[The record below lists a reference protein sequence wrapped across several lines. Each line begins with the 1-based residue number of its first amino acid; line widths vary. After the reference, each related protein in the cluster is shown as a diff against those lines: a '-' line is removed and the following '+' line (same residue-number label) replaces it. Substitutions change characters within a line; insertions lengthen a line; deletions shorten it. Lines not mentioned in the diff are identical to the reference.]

1 MSQIK
6 ITNSIFNIC
15 LGDARGKTQKKKAIL
30 ITDSKGF
37 SLQQEVSTEKF
48 IDLLIISK
56 SKLSIY
62 DTSFIWK
69 ALKSNLVKKDKAIIF
84 IWLATCDFTT
94 KTEKYIE
101 LTHNTSR
108 YHNKIDAI
116 ASKLSTIKA
125 QIQARYKHSSVIILA
140 CPPYSI
146 EHYNKY
152 QGHGN
157 ASKFRSQT
165 LLLESQI
172 FYLNRQIKKINHENF
187 KVCSKIK
194 TKVDENNNTVAQTNA
209 TKKSNSK
216 TSPNF
221 TSDILRQ
228 TKQQG
233 QRTRYY
239 IDYKTLYDGL
249 HPDSLIA
256 KLWLRRICQRVVSL
270 CY

>member
-1 MSQIK
+1 M
-6 ITNSIFNIC
+6 
-15 LGDARGKTQKKKAIL
+15 
-30 ITDSKGF
+30 
-37 SLQQEVSTEKF
+37 
-48 IDLLIISK
+48 
-56 SKLSIY
+56 
-62 DTSFIWK
+62 
-69 ALKSNLVKKDKAIIF
+69 KSNLVKKDKAIIF
-84 IWLATCDFTT
+84 IWLATCDLTT

-125 QIQARYKHSSVIILA
+125 QIQARYKHSRVIILE

-152 QGHGN
+152 QRHEN

-194 TKVDENNNTVAQTNA
+194 TKVNENNNTVTQTNV

-239 IDYKTLYDGL
+239 VDYKTLYDGL